1 MCCGARRW
9 LGWRAWPP
17 RPFCSR
23 LSSLQPPPSCS
34 KLQSSLLYNAERVRW
49 SGLGTLA
56 SATSLSGPETWP
68 RDCWPPS
75 QIGLGALAELAGLC
89 SSLSRSGP
97 VRGRDGSPSRSGL
110 GGGPGPPRVPGTISS
125 GRRQNTR
132 RGALVCHQVRAGEAE
147 GGPGTPLAYSRRP
160 EVPPLPAGAADWLK
174 RGARPPSAP
183 PPDRRRAEGRGRAR
197 RSRFR

>member
-1 MCCGARRW
+1 MERAVGSGGGPGPHALSAPVSRRSNPLPRAQNSSRRCCTT
-9 LGWRAWPP
+9 
-17 RPFCSR
+17 
-23 LSSLQPPPSCS
+23 QI
-34 KLQSSLLYNAERVRW
+34 RVRW

-68 RDCWPPS
+68 RDCRPPS

-97 VRGRDGSPSRSGL
+97 VRGRDSSPSRSGL
-110 GGGPGPPRVPGTISS
+110 GGGPEPPRVPGTISS